1 MPNSSFDNNFLPFKS
16 ITSIIFHRV
25 RYRSLLLLTCSFR
38 GYDKGAAG
46 PRSTHVSPSA
56 SAVPLTSLS
65 TAGPPFQDATR
76 LIPILPSYFRHCI
89 LHSVHCGIPDL
100 QHVKIPY
107 RTKRIW
113 VAALL
118 YKQGLN
124 TDFVVY

>member
-46 PRSTHVSPSA
+46 PRSTHISPSA

-76 LIPILPSYFRHCI
+76 LMPIPSSYFRHCI
-89 LHSVHCGIPDL
+89 LQASRCIVEYQTCSTLKSLTG
-100 QHVKIPY
+100 QKEFG
-107 RTKRIW
+107 
-113 VAALL
+113 LL
-118 YKQGLN
+118 LSYINK
-124 TDFVVY
+124 V